1 MSDDTT
7 RASRGGTGM
16 KGAIAWIA
24 ILGLVAVV
32 TWLVSERNARQWFLV
47 PSEGRLVVMKGLT
60 LPVGRTTFETSDP
73 TLAQAYAPLVPPPG
87 KTLPPER
94 AFEERGLLDQ
104 AIYDLVAGWA
114 REEIASGDPARLE
127 RGLGYVARAE
137 KLPGLSPAQRD
148 DLSALRAESAYQEGL
163 KLVGKAADELRDAAE
178 RLRRAAG
185 SRSPHAGE
193 ASVLLRDV
201 EPVAEAATLALRK
214 AAAAPPPSRPAAPPA
229 EAPATPAPDQA
240 APPR

>member
-1 MSDDTT
+1 
-7 RASRGGTGM
+7 M

-24 ILGLVAVV
+24 ILGLLAVV

-60 LPVGRTTFETSDP
+60 LPVGRSGFETSDP
-73 TLAQAYAPLVPPPG
+73 ALAQAYAPLVPPPG
-87 KTLPPER
+87 KALPPER
-94 AFEERGLLDQ
+94 PFEERGLLDQ
-104 AIYDLVAGWA
+104 AIYELVAGWA

-148 DLSALRAESAYQEGL
+148 DLGALRAESAYQEAL

-193 ASVLLRDV
+193 AGVLLRDV
-201 EPVAEAATLALRK
+201 EPVADAAAVALRK
-214 AAAAPPPSRPAAPPA
+214 AAGAAPRPAAAAA
-229 EAPATPAPDQA
+229 EPHAPAPDQPA
-240 APPR
+240 APK